1 MYAVD
6 SNICT
11 LHTVLWSI
19 AQLYSDKFVTTIWW
33 MLPTLR
39 LTLCLLAVGGI
50 SCGQTHGYF

>member
-19 AQLYSDKFVTTIWW
+19 AQLYSDKFVTTI
-33 MLPTLR
+33 
-39 LTLCLLAVGGI
+39 
-50 SCGQTHGYF
+50 